1 MIQIRITELIWL
13 DSVIEKLHK
22 KHDVAVSEV
31 EEMLRNNPKFKRGP
45 KGNYIEAHIYYALGR
60 TDTNRFLFVVF
71 IFKKDNKALILSA
84 REMDKKEKSL
94 FKRL

>member
-1 MIQIRITELIWL
+1 M
-13 DSVIEKLHK
+13 
-22 KHDVAVSEV
+22 
-31 EEMLRNNPKFKRGP
+31 PKFRRGT
-45 KGNYIEAHIYYALGR
+45 KGNYIEENIYYAFGN
-60 TDTNRFLFVVF
+60 TDANRFLFIVF